1 MNLELT
7 RRQLLNRAGLAL
19 GAAAITPSV
28 APATD
33 RRSDAP
39 AHWFGYSLNTA
50 TIRGQKLTL
59 PEQIE
64 VVAKAGY
71 DGIEPWI
78 ADVGKFVE
86 SGGSL
91 KDLGKRCSDLGLK
104 VVDVMSFAQW
114 VVDDDALR
122 AKGVEQMKREMEQT
136 AQLGGTHIAA
146 PPAGVYKSD
155 IKLDLDRAA
164 ERYRVILEM
173 GRQLGVVPQLEFW
186 GGSANLNHL
195 AQAAYVAARAGHP
208 DACVLADV
216 YHLHKGGTDPAALK
230 LLGREAVRVFHMN
243 DYPADPPRETIKDS
257 NRVWPG
263 DGIAP
268 MKQILTHLAANHC
281 RVMLS
286 LELFNADYWK
296 LPALDACRTGLAKM
310 KAVAQGSQGSG
321 A

>member
-1 MNLELT
+1 MKPSLT

-19 GAAAITPSV
+19 GAAAIAPSA
-28 APATD
+28 APAAD
-33 RRSDAP
+33 RRGDAP

-64 VVAKAGY
+64 VAAKAGY

-78 ADVGKFVE
+78 ADIGKFVE

-146 PPAGVYKSD
+146 PPAGVYKPD

-164 ERYRVILEM
+164 ERYRAILEM

-195 AQAAYVAARAGHP
+195 AQATYIAARAGHP

-216 YHLHKGGTDPAALK
+216 FQLYKGGTDPAALR
-230 LLGREAVRVFHMN
+230 LLGREAVHILHMN
-243 DYPADPPRETIKDS
+243 DYPADPPREALKDS
-257 NRVWPG
+257 HRVWPG

-268 MKQILTHLAANHC
+268 LKQILSTLAANHC
-281 RVMLS
+281 RVFLS
-286 LELFNADYWK
+286 IEVFNADYWK
-296 LPALDACRTGLAKM
+296 LPALEAAKIGLAKM
-310 KAVAQGSQGSG
+310 KAAVHAAGV
-321 A
+321 